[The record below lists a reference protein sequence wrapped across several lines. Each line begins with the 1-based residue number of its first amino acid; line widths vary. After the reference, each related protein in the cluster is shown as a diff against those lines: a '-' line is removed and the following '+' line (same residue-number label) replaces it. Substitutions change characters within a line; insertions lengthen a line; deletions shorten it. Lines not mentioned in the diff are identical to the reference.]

1 MTVQLITHK
10 PDRIIALEI
19 DGWIDAEDIDRII
32 KIIEPRIDAGEKLRI
47 LCYFIT
53 MNSDLQ

>member
-32 KIIEPRIDAGEKLRI
+32 KITEPRIDAGEKR
-47 LCYFIT
+47 CDPAPT
-53 MNSDLQ
+53 